1 MLLWLPNIDFAASSQ
16 NFILP
21 DSVTVGAVADV
32 TIESA
37 AVVTVQ
43 DAPDIAI
50 QVD

>member
-21 DSVTVGAVADV
+21 DSVEVGAVGDV
-32 TIESA
+32 TVQSA
-37 AVVTVQ
+37 AVVAVQ
-43 DAPDIAI
+43 GAPDVTI

>member
-21 DSVTVGAVADV
+21 DSVTVEAAGDV

-37 AVVTVQ
+37 TVVTVQ
-43 DAPDIAI
+43 SAPDITI